1 MLFAQCRAS
10 LNIGVSAQG
19 IGAGEGAS
27 QGNIIVV
34 PVFDGLIRNTTFR
47 ATLVVLLARL
57 VLMHKLRN
65 LSPVVPD
72 LKPFTRRSPRAC
84 HRVGEIQPGGY
95 RQAKQQDAQGSG

>member
-1 MLFAQCRAS
+1 MLFAQCRAP

-47 ATLVVLLARL
+47 ATRVVLLARL
-57 VLMHKLRN
+57 VLVHKLRN
-65 LSPVVPD
+65 LSPVVPN
-72 LKPFTRRSPRAC
+72 LKPFTRRGPRAC
-84 HRVGEIQPGGY
+84 HRVGEI
-95 RQAKQQDAQGSG
+95 